1 MIWLARLQPDG
12 TAACARYNALLVLMY
27 EAIVAGALSFDF
39 APAPVVLTIDA
50 MDSTVWMNVSQ
61 EAEVAIE
68 KLAAR
73 HLVERIKTTAGV
85 GCAAGLCLQ
94 TTLEGTQISHVPC
107 MRQQHET
114 MRAGNDPANTEMWN
128 TTVDR
133 QGIHK
138 HTAERRCHGR

>member
-1 MIWLARLQPDG
+1 
-12 TAACARYNALLVLMY
+12 MY

-73 HLVERIKTTAGV
+73 HLIERIKTTAGV
-85 GCAAGLCLQ
+85 GCTPGLCLQ
-94 TTLEGTQISHVPC
+94 ITLEGTQVSHVPCAC
-107 MRQQHET
+107 MRQQHEQT
-114 MRAGNDPANTEMWN
+114 RAGNDPAKTEMWN
-128 TTVDR
+128 TTFGR
-133 QGIHK
+133 QGVHRDP
-138 HTAERRCHGR
+138 AERRCHGRRRILA